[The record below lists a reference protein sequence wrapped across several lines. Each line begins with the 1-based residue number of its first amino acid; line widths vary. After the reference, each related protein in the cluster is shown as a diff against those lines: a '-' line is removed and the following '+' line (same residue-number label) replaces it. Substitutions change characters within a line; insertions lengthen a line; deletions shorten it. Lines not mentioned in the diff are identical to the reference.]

1 MCDGVACVDRFQQQY
16 GQVLVHCALGMSRSV
31 LVAAGWLLF
40 RHPPMS
46 VAEAVSIVEQ
56 RRNAVLLT
64 PQHRELLQAY
74 RESLNEKYNRNKLD
88 FRPSARQLA
97 LFDSSCV
104 TASDRRPEI
113 PG

>member
-16 GQVLVHCALGMSRSV
+16 GQVLVHCSA

-64 PQHRELLQAY
+64 PQHRELSQTY

-88 FRPSARQLA
+88 FRPSVRQLA
-97 LFDSSCV
+97 VLDSSGV